1 MSEPL
6 LSYNFG
12 VNELPQQVYT
22 LKATQ
27 LAPRL
32 IGCEIITEI
41 DGELAGGKIVEC
53 EAYSQNDPASHSFNG
68 QTARNGA
75 MFGESG
81 RLYVYLSYGIHYC
94 LNIVCGSSGRA
105 EAVLLRA
112 LEPTSGL
119 EIMVARRGL
128 DRLGLLCRGPGRL
141 AQALGV
147 NIVHN
152 NTDINSTVRLLD
164 RKAMPRVI
172 TTQRIGISKAND
184 RLWRYV
190 DADSKFLSGP
200 KTPNL
205 PVPGATK

>member
-41 DGELAGGKIVEC
+41 DGELAGGKVVEC

-68 QTARNGA
+68 QTPRNAA
-75 MFGESG
+75 MFGKSG
-81 RLYVYLSYGIHYC
+81 RLYVYLSYGVHYC
-94 LNIVCGSSGRA
+94 LNIVCGLPGCA

-119 EIMVARRGL
+119 EIMSARRGL
-128 DRLGLLCRGPGRL
+128 NSPGLLCRGPGRL
-141 AQALGV
+141 TQALGV
-147 NIVHN
+147 NISHN
-152 NTDINSTVRLLD
+152 HTEISSAVKLLD
-164 RKAMPRVI
+164 RRTIPRVVA
-172 TTQRIGISKAND
+172 TQRIGISKASD
-184 RLWRYV
+184 LLWRYV
-190 DADSKFLSGP
+190 DADSKFVSGP

-205 PVPGATK
+205 SAPRVTN